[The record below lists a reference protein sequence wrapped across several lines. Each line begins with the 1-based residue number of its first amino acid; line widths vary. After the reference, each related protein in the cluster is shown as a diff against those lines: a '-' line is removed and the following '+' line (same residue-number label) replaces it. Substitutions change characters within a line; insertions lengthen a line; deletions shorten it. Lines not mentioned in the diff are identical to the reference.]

1 MASRAQVSVQ
11 GAKTI
16 ITRITEGRATEED
29 ETVLALYEASVTSK
43 DYAEGVQAFLEK
55 RPPRF

>member
-1 MASRAQVSVQ
+1 MR

-16 ITRITEGRATEED
+16 ITRITGGHVDED
-29 ETVLALYEASVTSK
+29 EVVHTLYEESVTSA